1 MLRSKT
7 LSRSLRTYAVPSIK
21 QIRSNICR
29 AGRCADHH
37 FTSLLHVA
45 PTYHNATLTA
55 PARIQTSTCTPKMT
69 MTSKYEPPR
78 SSPRLRSSRQ
88 PLAVAVLLMV
98 VIVNALVWCAAA
110 AAVEHIAHDP
120 PRQSGGS
127 ARKMQETEDSAGPV
141 RDDVVRAMNQGVG
154 VDPPRIDPERGSGG
168 ISTPFA
174 GKHGQQPRYS
184 GSSRVGGRAAAP

>member
-1 MLRSKT
+1 
-7 LSRSLRTYAVPSIK
+7 
-21 QIRSNICR
+21 
-29 AGRCADHH
+29 
-37 FTSLLHVA
+37 
-45 PTYHNATLTA
+45 
-55 PARIQTSTCTPKMT
+55 
-69 MTSKYEPPR
+69 MTSKSEPAR
-78 SSPRLRSSRQ
+78 TFPRLRSSRQ

-98 VIVNALVWCAAA
+98 VIANVLVCFAAA
-110 AAVEHIAHDP
+110 SAAEIEYDL

-127 ARKMQETEDSAGPV
+127 ARKMLETEDSAGPV